1 MNKEQE
7 QIMEDCSKDLERAVW
22 TLIKQRMDWASL
34 PDKAREALKADMDR
48 ADRLVL
54 GSAVERV
61 IASVALFAR
70 MQSAKAGEATQ

>member
-7 QIMEDCSKDLERAVW
+7 EIMEACSQDLNRAVW
-22 TLIKQRMDWASL
+22 TLIKQRMDWATL
-34 PDKAREALKADMDR
+34 PEKARETLKADMDR

-54 GSAVERV
+54 GSSVERV

-70 MQSAKAGEATQ
+70 IQSAKAKGAAS

>member
-1 MNKEQE
+1 
-7 QIMEDCSKDLERAVW
+7 MEDCSKDLERAVW